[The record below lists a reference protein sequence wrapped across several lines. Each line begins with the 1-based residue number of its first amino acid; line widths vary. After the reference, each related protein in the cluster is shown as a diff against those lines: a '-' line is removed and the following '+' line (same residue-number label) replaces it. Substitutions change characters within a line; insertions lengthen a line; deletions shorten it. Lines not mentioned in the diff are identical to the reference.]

1 MGIDNSL
8 GTLKSFKN
16 IKPAS
21 CEWEF
26 PSVLPSST
34 IQDSINNDSL
44 NISVHIKQ
52 DPANPKEHFLTAYIP
67 ESVVK
72 ETNYLPPHDATVY
85 VFENIEETDLS
96 EYQSFNCHKSKLTEA
111 SGWFKQVFNDA
122 EGPTTNEAIIRG
134 MDPEIFKRLLQYS
147 YTLTCDIMNIEDAL
161 TLIEAAERLEFNNL
175 IKQGFQYLQTNINSS
190 AIWNIWKVADVYDCK
205 KTIEVCKDY
214 LKRNI
219 VSILK
224 DTSWLRTDVDYA
236 LRALNVDGLPEAV
249 NEAIFLDATLIWR
262 EWHIQEIERKTIY
275 IDSWQYERQEQQ
287 EREEIDHKFASMVR
301 CIRFSQMVKEDLR
314 YISNNIQYVMNVE
327 GIPRMI
333 ARAFRNIQFDSKETI
348 PKEYQKRHIH

>member
-236 LRALNVDGLPEAV
+236 LRALNVDGLPEA
-249 NEAIFLDATLIWR
+249 
-262 EWHIQEIERKTIY
+262 
-275 IDSWQYERQEQQ
+275 YERQEQQ

>member
-134 MDPEIFKRLLQYS
+134 MDPEIFKKLLQYS

-236 LRALNVDGLPEAV
+236 LRALNVDGLPEA
-249 NEAIFLDATLIWR
+249 
-262 EWHIQEIERKTIY
+262 
-275 IDSWQYERQEQQ
+275 YERQEQQ